1 MGFLDK
7 FFGGGGKSKSGQPKK
22 SDKASKRRI
31 DIDVR
36 FERLR
41 TSVSGTMSSFYVAK
55 DRELDRIVGL
65 KLCDLENHIP

>member
-7 FFGGGGKSKSGQPKK
+7 FFGGGGKSEDGKPSAKK
-22 SDKASKRRI
+22 DKASKRRI

-41 TSVSGTMSSFYVAK
+41 TSVSGTMSAFYVAK
-55 DRELDRIVGL
+55 DRELNRTVGL
-65 KLCDLENHIP
+65 KLVI